1 MTCQPWLALAD
12 GSIAELEAAVA
23 AATKEATAKLAEARR
38 LDGEALRLR
47 DQADRAAAAGTDDV
61 AGEARGKQVQ
71 VAEEAVKAREGEAA
85 AKSRATAAKL
95 ELVKLLQVGGWVNWL
110 VPHHHHHH
118 HHHHLHT
125 SSSGRP
131 VGCMSILLKQYLNT
145 QAQVGWFTGV
155 EWQRSRKY
163 TCI

>member
-85 AKSRATAAKL
+85 ARARASAAKL
-95 ELVKLLQVGGWVNWL
+95 ELVKLLQVGG
-110 VPHHHHHH
+110 
-118 HHHHLHT
+118 
-125 SSSGRP
+125 
-131 VGCMSILLKQYLNT
+131 
-145 QAQVGWFTGV
+145 
-155 EWQRSRKY
+155 
-163 TCI
+163 